1 MELKKTMNLA
11 SQTLLVIGGT
21 SGFGFQVAVQAAQ
34 AGASLVITGR
44 NPQKLAAAIQQL
56 QAGGTPVSGHVV
68 DAADADGLRSFF
80 ESIEPFDHLV
90 SLAGGFM
97 GGGFLEAPVE
107 VIRKAI
113 EEKFFA
119 NLAIARLAAPRVRAG
134 GSLVFTAGAGG
145 RPHTASGAI
154 IGNDAIRTL
163 VQGLAVELAPR
174 VRVNAVAPTWTRT
187 PLWRG
192 MSAEQVDATDK
203 QFSSMIPLRRTAKI
217 EEVAAAYIFLMQN
230 TFVTGQT
237 INVDGGLTLVS

>member
-1 MELKKTMNLA
+1 MKLA
-11 SQTLLVIGGT
+11 GQTILVIGGT

-34 AGASLVITGR
+34 AGAGLVITGR
-44 NPQKLAAAIQQL
+44 NPQKLSAALLQL
-56 QAGGTPVSGHVV
+56 QAGGAPVSGHVV
-68 DAADADGLRSFF
+68 DAADPGELRSFF
-80 ESIEPFDHLV
+80 QQVEPFDHLV
-90 SLAGGFM
+90 SMAGGFM

-119 NLAIARLAAPRVRAG
+119 NLAIARLAAPRVRAC
-134 GSLVFTAGAGG
+134 GSLLFTAGSGG
-145 RPHTASGAI
+145 RPQTASGAI

-187 PLWRG
+187 PLWRA
-192 MSAEQVDATDK
+192 MPPEQIDATEK
-203 QFSSMIPLRRTAKI
+203 EFASLIPLKRTAKI

-230 TFVTGQT
+230 TFITGQT
-237 INVDGGLTLVS
+237 IIVDGGLTLVS